1 MSITFALLGYAAL
14 TNSAGTSAI
23 LVPVTADS
31 MTAAETAPVQ
41 TTRQWLALVDTGDWP
56 GSWQATGQS
65 FRELNTVELWTSV
78 SLKVRTPLGA
88 VVSRQL
94 VSQDDVPTPPNGN
107 IVVKFRTSFANK
119 TNAVETLALSREQ
132 DTWKVVGYYIE

>member
-1 MSITFALLGYAAL
+1 MSIMLAFLGYAAL
-14 TNSAGTSAI
+14 TNSAGMPVT
-23 LVPVTADS
+23 VMPVTADS
-31 MTAAETAPVQ
+31 VTAAETAAVQ
-41 TTRQWLALVDTGDWP
+41 TTRQWLALVDIGDWP

-65 FRELNTVELWTSV
+65 FRDLNTVELWTSV

-119 TNAVETLALSREQ
+119 TNALETLALSREQ
-132 DTWKVVGYYIE
+132 DTWKVIGYYIE